1 MSSIVWL
8 VILYVVIRRLWRKH
22 PAFREYVK
30 LFLGGHTHDKAV
42 AILEKEQVRQKAE
55 RKAAASPKTHAP
67 QLAKPIVTP
76 ASQNPVLKTPHRSE
90 KQFREL

>member
-1 MSSIVWL
+1 MGTIFWL
-8 VILYVVIRRLWRKH
+8 IILFFVTRRYWRRS

-30 LFLGGHTHDKAV
+30 LFLGGHTHEKAV
-42 AILEKEQVRQKAE
+42 VILEKEQVRQKAE

-67 QLAKPIVTP
+67 QPAKPAITP